1 MGWLILFVVIAVVGG
16 FIKWKISQGGK
27 AENARLRGYGIVVDG
42 DTVKSGGRVLGPLAG
57 ATALV
62 TDGTSRHT
70 LTRVVTVVGAATK
83 KTKAA
88 VLVTTANGGINQ
100 QNIEGAGELRRAQ
113 AWVVRFN
120 AMAAAEGQQLP
131 QADPGGGA
139 WGSPEAWA
147 APPSPPPGPAV
158 GAPGW
163 DPSAVRGRHGRRE
176 EEGYDGLYR

>member
-1 MGWLILFVVIAVVGG
+1 MGWTILVIAVVIIAA
-16 FIKWKISQGGK
+16 FIRFKISQGGK

-42 DTVKSGGRVLGPLAG
+42 STVKTVGGVLGPLAG
-57 ATALV
+57 ATAVV
-62 TDGTSRHT
+62 TDGTTRHT

-88 VLVTTANGGINQ
+88 VLVTTANGRINQ

-120 AMAAAEGQQLP
+120 ALAAAEGQMP
-131 QADPGGGA
+131 QDAPGA
-139 WGSPEAWA
+139 WGAPGAWA
-147 APPSPPPGPAV
+147 APPPPPPGPAI
-158 GAPGW
+158 GAAEW
-163 DPSAVRGRHGRRE
+163 DPPAVRGRHGRRE

>member
-1 MGWLILFVVIAVVGG
+1 MGWTILVIAVVIIAA
-16 FIKWKISQGGK
+16 FIKFKISQGGK

-42 DTVKSGGRVLGPLAG
+42 GTVKTVGGVLGPLAG
-57 ATALV
+57 ATAIV

-88 VLVTTANGGINQ
+88 VLVTTANGRINQ

-120 AMAAAEGQQLP
+120 ALAAAEGQQLP
-131 QADPGGGA
+131 QPDTGGGA

-147 APPSPPPGPAV
+147 APPLPPSEPVARASEWEP
-158 GAPGW
+158 P
-163 DPSAVRGRHGRRE
+163 AVRGRHGRQ

>member
-1 MGWLILFVVIAVVGG
+1 MGWTILIIAIVVIGG

-42 DTVKSGGRVLGPLAG
+42 DLIKRGGITLGPVLGAEAVL
-57 ATALV
+57 

-88 VLVTTANGGINQ
+88 VIVTLPNGRVHQ
-100 QNIEGAGELRRAQ
+100 QNIEGAGEIRRAQ

-120 AMAAAEGQQLP
+120 AMAATQER
-131 QADPGGGA
+131 
-139 WGSPEAWA
+139 E
-147 APPSPPPGPAV
+147 
-158 GAPGW
+158 
-163 DPSAVRGRHGRRE
+163 SA
-176 EEGYDGLYR
+176 